1 MCAYECGWEGTGE
14 KGEKGRVV
22 GGDVRRIWE
31 STKTNMFFLTFL
43 GIAKYSFP
51 ICMLCFKKI
60 LLLDEGLF
68 HLGRKYSYSWSTIS
82 D

>member
-1 MCAYECGWEGTGE
+1 MSVVGRGRERRERKEGS
-14 KGEKGRVV
+14 V